1 MLRRIKVL
9 IGAVGSASLRARP
22 TSAPPNVHEDSC
34 TRTRARLEWLELTAM
49 VNTPGWTEFRFLR
62 LLVLGT
68 RALGDTRSRDRLEAT
83 LTLHFAEFHFLF
95 HSSQYNQSIYPLRP
109 SMTSG
114 VRNAVS
120 LGPPSLTFLP
130 LTDSCVTSR
139 C

>member
-22 TSAPPNVHEDSC
+22 TTAPPNVHESSC
-34 TRTRARLEWLELTAM
+34 TWLELTAM

-120 LGPPSLTFLP
+120 LGPASLTFLP
-130 LTDSCVTSR
+130 LTDSCVTSQ